1 MEKETPAELPVS
13 EENQVQATPILTS
26 TGQPI
31 MYQMP
36 MGQVQPVF
44 VPIPA
49 GQPTTT
55 PDGQPIQYFYV
66 PAGQAMPQ
74 SQNWVCT

>member
-1 MEKETPAELPVS
+1 MEKATPAELPVS
-13 EENQVQATPILTS
+13 QENQVQATTVS

-36 MGQVQPVF
+36 MGQAQPVF

-66 PAGQAMPQ
+66 PAGQTMPQ
-74 SQNWVCT
+74 PENRVCT